1 MKPGGK
7 SGWLASRQRTSFQR
21 SRSSL
26 EARLSV
32 PRHSPTRPRP
42 GPGHRPCP
50 HRYGRCCAD
59 TGTRSCRSR
68 PNVPG
73 RVGQPHPVH
82 GQRGRPEQSQGLRV
96 GHGRTTGR
104 SEIPGQHP
112 AGKQRRQIPPARGEQ
127 FHFALE
133 FGQMQTKGRAPVLA
147 DRVSPTQI
155 VRARGIEGM
164 AAGRDRAGSLGERCH
179 GRVQSGRDEGLRQ
192 RPKTEGLVADQEL
205 EPGSGQGPDNRR
217 PGAAADINDS
227 AGPVRERLAANVV
240 RATPSRSD
248 RRCRANQPAQ
258 AVKPCPLG
266 ERPARWDSSRW
277 VWALSRPG
285 SRHTGPRSVTGPENP
300 VSTCRAGP
308 ISSTSRPRSTRAGA
322 SSGPAPRTMVRACLA
337 GRRGPEGRPGTQC
350 LSAGRDL
357 VMKAWSLRTCSSKKA
372 RLSCNLAV
380 SALLADVSTAYGV
393 SRRRCNIF

>member
-1 MKPGGK
+1 MGV
-7 SGWLASRQRTSFQR
+7 A
-21 SRSSL
+21 
-26 EARLSV
+26 ARAQAHG
-32 PRHSPTRPRP
+32 RAGRGQT
-42 GPGHRPCP
+42 CP
-50 HRYGRCCAD
+50 VG
-59 TGTRSCRSR
+59 
-68 PNVPG
+68 
-73 RVGQPHPVH
+73 VGQPHPVH

-227 AGPVRERLAANVV
+227 AGPGPGEVGRKRGQGDAVPIGQTL
-240 RATPSRSD
+240 PG
-248 RRCRANQPAQ
+248 QPAGPGCK
-258 AVKPCPLG
+258 ALPLG
-266 ERPARWDSSRW
+266 GTAGQMGQFEMGMGVEQARHQTHGPEVRHRPGKPGQHLPGRADIQHFPPAQHQSRRIERPGTPHHGQG
-277 VWALSRPG
+277 L
-285 SRHTGPRSVTGPENP
+285 
-300 VSTCRAGP
+300 
-308 ISSTSRPRSTRAGA
+308 
-322 SSGPAPRTMVRACLA
+322 SGPDGVDR
-337 GRRGPEGRPGTQC
+337 EGRPGTQC